1 MNEKLRNF
9 LNGIGSVV
17 DIFPQHDI
25 YDLVPKRTAADLMA
39 SHFTHV
45 GDSLYQACE
54 AFSQESSSESIDSSK
69 N

>member
-9 LNGIGSVV
+9 LTGIGSVV

-25 YDLVPKRTAADLMA
+25 YDLVPKRTEADLMA

-45 GDSLYQACE
+45 GESLYHACE
-54 AFSQESSSESIDSSK
+54 AFSEESNSQSIDSSK